1 MLNTGPNSITGM
13 NERLMLFGAI
23 IAAVVIMSTA
33 VFPFWNLFPRMVTE
47 KVKVVYVDETG
58 CTVETSSGL
67 IVKIP
72 PCNAKP
78 GQNITATYDE
88 KIKERRKQI

>member
-1 MLNTGPNSITGM
+1 MLNTAPNPITDM
-13 NERLMLFGAI
+13 NERLAIFGAI
-23 IAAVVIMSTA
+23 AAVIIIMSTA
-33 VFPFWNLFPRMVTE
+33 VFPFWNLFPKMITE
-47 KVKVVYVDETG
+47 EVKVVYVDQTS
-58 CTVETSSGL
+58 CTVETSDGL

-78 GQNITATYDE
+78 GDNITATYDA